1 MKRILVLTMALVVT
15 AGAAAWATDIVLP
28 LADQIVVDRTTRDKA
43 VNDYILST
51 RNEIQRAWT
60 TPVAMTSAE
69 AVKGRVRVN
78 YVISR
83 SGALR
88 SLELVSGSGNPDLD
102 GTLVNAIR
110 AAAPFAPFPDEVKA
124 RSLLVRAHFIVA
136 EVPSASVKRAQ
147 HDVSRKATSENKS
160 GSGASEDNKLIWGLP
175 AGTSQP
181 PDSGTE
187 YEIPAPPPAK
197 RYKWGL

>member
-1 MKRILVLTMALVVT
+1 MKRILVMTM
-15 AGAAAWATDIVLP
+15 AAWATDSAMP
-28 LADQIVVDRTTRDKA
+28 LADQVVVDRTTRDKS
-43 VNDYILST
+43 VNDYILLT

-60 TPVAMTSAE
+60 TPVEMTGAQ

-88 SLELVSGSGNPDLD
+88 SLELVSGSGNPELD
-102 GTLVNAIR
+102 RTLVGAIR
-110 AAAPFAPFPDEVKA
+110 AAAPFPPFPEEIRA

-136 EVPSASVKRAQ
+136 DVPSVSVKQAQ
-147 HDVSRKATSENKS
+147 AEVSREATSEDKG
-160 GSGASEDNKLIWGLP
+160 GSRASEDKKLIWGLP
-175 AGTSQP
+175 AGTAQA
-181 PDSGTE
+181 PDSGVE
-187 YEIPAPPPAK
+187 HEIPAPPPAK